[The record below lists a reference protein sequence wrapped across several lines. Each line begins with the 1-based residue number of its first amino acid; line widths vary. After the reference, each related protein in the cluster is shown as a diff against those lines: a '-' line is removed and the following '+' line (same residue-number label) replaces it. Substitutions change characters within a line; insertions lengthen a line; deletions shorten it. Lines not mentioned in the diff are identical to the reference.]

1 MDDKR
6 RDKKL
11 TFLDWIGI
19 SSRFQYEKARWLG
32 PVVGVFLGLLLA
44 YIIFAFLGIM
54 WRAAGVIFDQTS
66 NLAHMAGA
74 SFLFAGL
81 ISAPFVTWR
90 AVIAQTQARTAEQ
103 GLITDRINK
112 AVENLGARHENGDP
126 NIEVRLGGIFALER
140 VAQDSLRDH
149 TDYGNPVCV
158 YPQ

>member
-66 NLAHMAGA
+66 NRAMAA
-74 SFLFAGL
+74 
-81 ISAPFVTWR
+81 
-90 AVIAQTQARTAEQ
+90 
-103 GLITDRINK
+103 
-112 AVENLGARHENGDP
+112 
-126 NIEVRLGGIFALER
+126 
-140 VAQDSLRDH
+140 
-149 TDYGNPVCV
+149 
-158 YPQ
+158 